1 MFFFYNKHKIC
12 HNTACTDVSVWS
24 YCCLKKT
31 LKKTLIS
38 LYFPPLIFFPANH
51 RRAGHAVTNI
61 LAKELM
67 QEEVV
72 SSKVPTKK
80 TKLDEKEEPTVEDA
94 ESLEVAALRSN

>member
-1 MFFFYNKHKIC
+1 M
-12 HNTACTDVSVWS
+12 
-24 YCCLKKT
+24 
-31 LKKTLIS
+31 
-38 LYFPPLIFFPANH
+38 
-51 RRAGHAVTNI
+51 TNI